1 MKYTKDIIGRMFN
14 VYPKNIEIRYVN
26 HDDGELMFFDYHN
39 DDYEYGFT
47 QKVKLK
53 EIDDFILQE
62 RINKINKLKECI
74 NSK

>member
-53 EIDDFILQE
+53 
-62 RINKINKLKECI
+62 RNR
-74 NSK
+74 

>member
-1 MKYTKDIIGRMFN
+1 MKYTKDIIERMFN

-26 HDDGELMFFDYHN
+26 HDDGELMFFDYYN
-39 DDYEYGFT
+39 DEYGCGFT

>member
-14 VYPKNIEIRYVN
+14 IYPKNIEIRYVN
-26 HDDGELMFFDYHN
+26 HDDGELMFFDYHS

-53 EIDDFILQE
+53 
-62 RINKINKLKECI
+62 RNR
-74 NSK
+74 